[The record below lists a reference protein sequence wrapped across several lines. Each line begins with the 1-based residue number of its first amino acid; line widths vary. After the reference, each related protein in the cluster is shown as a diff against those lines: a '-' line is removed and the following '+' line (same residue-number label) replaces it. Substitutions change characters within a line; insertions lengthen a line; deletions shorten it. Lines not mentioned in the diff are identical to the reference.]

1 MTFNDENRFI
11 RWFILVSSVA
21 IVGIFLWNVSIFF
34 IRLKKEERDKMEI
47 WVNAYSEILNSDLN
61 EDIPVELMVLS
72 KNTSTPMII
81 YNQKDDL
88 YDSRNIPRKQ
98 AGNKEQIEELVT
110 EFSSEYKPI
119 EIAVKGEKF
128 GTLYYG
134 NSSLLNKLKYFP
146 IGILMIVILYLA
158 MLYYFYSTTKSHD
171 QSKLWAGMAKE
182 TAHQIGTPLSSLVGW
197 TEILKQ
203 ENVDPSYVEEMEKDI
218 YRLQTITDR
227 FSKIGSLPVLA
238 PTDIVEETV
247 SSYEYLKAR
256 SSKLI
261 NFSLKVPKEKI
272 LVNLNPQLFSWTVE
286 NLVKNA
292 IDALKGKGDI
302 DVEIIDEPKRVNIL
316 ITDTGKGIAK
326 SKYKKIFKPGFTTKK
341 RGWGLGL
348 SLAKRIIEEYH
359 NGKIK
364 VLKSEVGKGTT
375 FEIKLKKID

>member
-11 RWFILVSSVA
+11 RWFILISSIA

-34 IRLKKEERDKMEI
+34 NRLKKEERDKMEI

>member
-34 IRLKKEERDKMEI
+34 NRLKKEERDKMEI

>member
-11 RWFILVSSVA
+11 RWFILVSSIA

-34 IRLKKEERDKMEI
+34 NRLKKEERDKMEI

-98 AGNKEQIEELVT
+98 VGNKEQIEELVT

-203 ENVDPSYVEEMEKDI
+203 EHVDPSYVEEMEKDI